1 MTKSSWQRNASRIGN
16 AAKPDPRTGS
26 RFDDFLKEEGMFEEV
41 QAKALKRALAEQ
53 LEESMQAGEADEVGH
68 GKEDGDQPLAARPG
82 VGSKQRFGSVGYTD
96 QSTVR
101 SRQRDRDQDQT
112 RAQKGGGM
120 NGALGTALAGLLPK

>member
-68 GKEDGDQPLAARPG
+68 GKEDGDQPLAARP
-82 VGSKQRFGSVGYTD
+82 VLDPSNVSVQLDTLIK
-96 QSTVR
+96 
-101 SRQRDRDQDQT
+101 
-112 RAQKGGGM
+112 AAC
-120 NGALGTALAGLLPK
+120 ALGKEIEIKIKRAPKKAAA